1 MAVAGDRRRSRTLR
15 IWVRRQPG
23 LETRIFTNSPSFLGT
38 VCHRGFGE
46 TTTDICR
53 YRCLIGCPSVA
64 APQSARAKTGRTS
77 NEPSKEVCGSFSAFP
92 DVGWALCHALPRSD
106 SRLSAIPKAAGTD
119 SYLGAPEH
127 RTEEPDFGLEVSFWV
142 APRLALYHI
151 WPLAAQSS
159 PHFGGRYFTW
169 I

>member
-53 YRCLIGCPSVA
+53 YRSGGARLHYRLTGVIRRFGDYTAKWFSRA
-64 APQSARAKTGRTS
+64 TTAGAKDRNDTTQTSA
-77 NEPSKEVCGSFSAFP
+77 
-92 DVGWALCHALPRSD
+92 
-106 SRLSAIPKAAGTD
+106 
-119 SYLGAPEH
+119 
-127 RTEEPDFGLEVSFWV
+127 TEFCN
-142 APRLALYHI
+142 
-151 WPLAAQSS
+151 
-159 PHFGGRYFTW
+159 
-169 I
+169 